1 MNRTYLPQVAQQLPE
16 FWRSKIL
23 SEIAGA
29 KIKVIKMGGEGIPDE
44 VHEAF
49 DEFLLVIDGE
59 LTLILEEEHILLRAG
74 EYFVIPKNKIHR
86 VAANSWGT
94 LLLIDA

>member
-1 MNRTYLPQVAQQLPE
+1 MNRTYLPQVARELPA
-16 FWRSKIL
+16 FWRSRIL
-23 SEIAGA
+23 SEVAGA
-29 KIKVIKMGGEGIPDE
+29 KIKVIKMGGDGIPDE

-59 LTLILEEEHILLRAG
+59 MTLILEEERIPLRAG
-74 EYFVIPKNKIHR
+74 EFFIIPKGKIHR